1 MNKPK
6 VIPYNPKLVELAKH
20 LRNNSTKSEVILWN
34 YLKGKKMLG
43 IDFTRQK
50 PINSYIVD
58 FFCNKLM
65 IAIEIDGY
73 SHQLEVVY
81 AKDIEKSRRLEE
93 LGIKLLRFQDV
104 EVFQNIKGVLQVIEN
119 TILELSSAE
128 E

>member
-50 PINSYIVD
+50 PIDSYIVD
-58 FFCNKLM
+58 FFFNKLM

>member
-20 LRNNSTKSEVILWN
+20 LRNHSTKSEVILWN

-50 PINSYIVD
+50 PIDSYIVD

>member
-50 PINSYIVD
+50 PIDSYIVD
-58 FFCNKLM
+58 FFCSKLM
-65 IAIEIDGY
+65 LAIEIDGY
-73 SHQLEVVY
+73 SHQLEEVY
-81 AKDIEKSRRLEE
+81 AKDVEKSRRLEE
-93 LGIKLLRFQDV
+93 LGIKLFRFQDV

>member
-50 PINSYIVD
+50 PIDSYIVD

>member
-20 LRNNSTKSEVILWN
+20 LRNHSTKSEVILWN

-43 IDFTRQK
+43 FDFTRQK
-50 PINSYIVD
+50 PIDSYIVD
-58 FFCNKLM
+58 FFCKKLM

-73 SHQLEVVY
+73 SHQLEEAY
-81 AKDIEKSRRLEE
+81 AKDVEKSRRLEE

-119 TILELSSAE
+119 TVTEISSAE
-128 E
+128 D

>member
-50 PINSYIVD
+50 PIDSYIVD

-104 EVFQNIKGVLQVIEN
+104 EVFKNIKGVLQVIEN

>member
-43 IDFTRQK
+43 FDFTRQK
-50 PINSYIVD
+50 PIDSYIVD

-73 SHQLEVVY
+73 SHQLEEEY

-119 TILELSSAE
+119 TVTELSSAE
-128 E
+128 D

>member
-50 PINSYIVD
+50 PIDSYIVD

-65 IAIEIDGY
+65 IAIEIAGY

-104 EVFQNIKGVLQVIEN
+104 EVFQNSKGVLQVIEN

>member
-20 LRNNSTKSEVILWN
+20 LRNHSTKSEVILWN

-50 PINSYIVD
+50 PIDSYIVD
-58 FFCNKLM
+58 FFCSKLM
-65 IAIEIDGY
+65 LAIEIDGY
-73 SHQLEVVY
+73 SHQLEEVY
-81 AKDIEKSRRLEE
+81 AKDVEKSRRLEE

-104 EVFQNIKGVLQVIEN
+104 EVFKNIKGVLQVIEN

>member
-50 PINSYIVD
+50 PIESYIVD

-104 EVFQNIKGVLQVIEN
+104 EVFQNIKDVLQVIEN
-119 TILELSSAE
+119 TVIELSSIAD
-128 E
+128 